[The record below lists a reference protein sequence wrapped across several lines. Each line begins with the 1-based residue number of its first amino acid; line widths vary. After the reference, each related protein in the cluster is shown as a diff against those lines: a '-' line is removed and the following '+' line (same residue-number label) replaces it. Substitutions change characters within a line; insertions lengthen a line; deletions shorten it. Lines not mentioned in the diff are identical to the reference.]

1 MPGLATLDRPRLV
14 VRLAD
19 GSVHERSFAG
29 PGHHGVGPLVV
40 ALTEG
45 ASGWAWQVAVP
56 GAEPVAVT
64 SVAVAWDAG
73 PAGEDPRL
81 FSNGYQS
88 WTSSRVRRLGVDVDP
103 SCAAPVPALVRETHH
118 ADPSVAEVGA
128 LRSEL
133 VTVVATDR
141 PDDPL
146 LLVGFLAGAD
156 HDGTIRARLERGR
169 VALSAEAFLGGAVL
183 GAGEERPLHP
193 VVLARGDQA
202 PELLADW
209 AAAAGAHGGA
219 RTGAPYQVGWCSWY
233 QWFHTITEHVLKEN
247 LALAAEWP
255 FEVFQLDDGYQHAI
269 GDWERTD
276 ASFPS
281 GIAAVAD
288 AIVAEGRTPGLWLA
302 PFLAA
307 PGSDV
312 VGANPDWVVRH
323 GSGRPLVG
331 MVNEH
336 WGGHVHVL
344 DTTRPEVLAHL
355 ESTAAAL
362 VDAGYPY
369 LKLDFTYA
377 PSITGRYAD
386 PSQTPAQRVRAG
398 MEALRRGA
406 GDRTFLLGCGLPLGA
421 GIGLVDGMRIG
432 ADVAPHW
439 ELRPGQYAPGGYA
452 ENEPATLNAFRNTL
466 TRSWMHRR
474 LWLNDPDCIMLRTA
488 GTGLTPQEAR
498 TWGLTVAASGG
509 MALVS
514 DDLALLDAG
523 SRRLLDEVVLLGRS
537 VDEAA
542 LGGPTT
548 RCPDLLGSATPTVL
562 TGEGWALEVD
572 VDPVSASL
580 R

>member
-1 MPGLATLDRPRLV
+1 MSELAALDRPRLV

-19 GSVHERSFAG
+19 GSVHERAVTG
-29 PGHHGVGPLVV
+29 PGHHDVGPLVV
-40 ALTEG
+40 ALTERAG
-45 ASGWAWQVAVP
+45 GWAWQVAVP
-56 GAEPVAVT
+56 GAEPVAVA

-73 PAGEDPRL
+73 PAGDDPRL

-103 SCAAPVPALVRETHH
+103 SLVAPVPALVRETHH
-118 ADPSVAEVGA
+118 ADPSVAQVGE

-141 PDDPL
+141 PGDPL
-146 LLVGFLAGAD
+146 LLVGFLAGAE
-156 HDGTIRARLERGR
+156 HDGTIRARLDGGR

-183 GAGEERPLHP
+183 GAGEARPLHP
-193 VVLARGDQA
+193 VVLARGEQA

-209 AAAAGAHGGA
+209 AAAAGAVGRA

-233 QWFHTITEHVLKEN
+233 QWFHAITEQVLREN

-281 GIAAVAD
+281 GIEAVAD
-288 AIVAEGRTPGLWLA
+288 AIAGEGRTPGLWLA

-312 VGANPDWVVRH
+312 AVAHPDWVVRH

-362 VDAGYPY
+362 VAAGYPY

-377 PSITGRYAD
+377 PSVTGRYAD

-406 GDRTFLLGCGLPLGA
+406 GERTFLLGCGLPIGA
-421 GIGLVDGMRIG
+421 GIGVVDGMRIG

-439 ELRPGQYAPGGYA
+439 DLRPGQYAPGGYA

-488 GTGLTPQEAR
+488 GTGLTPEEAR

-514 DDLALLDAG
+514 DDLSLLDAE
-523 SRRLLDEVVLLGRS
+523 SRRLLDEVVHLGRS

-542 LGGPTT
+542 LDGPTA
-548 RCPDLLGSATPTVL
+548 RCRDLLESPTPTAL
-562 TGEGWALEVD
+562 TGAGWALEVG